1 MNLLFIKKFKN
12 ISLFLIFFSNLSV
25 FGKPRFTSPSSTLLL
40 IKPTSMLVIH
50 DPMPTF
56 DGTLVLEKDGLGR
69 IIAQTVI
76 FDNAEVQT
84 LEGTKFIY
92 TGTFVFDWF
101 NNMFVSDG
109 SLLNLRSGSMD
120 RMVVVNPNATVKMIG
135 SPEFFYDVKLTDS
148 TSTLR
153 LGLQNKFNKNLILNG
168 GKIILDDD
176 LKFRDGCRVLEGGI
190 IDVNGRT
197 LHLPGD
203 CFATGPITYIN
214 ANGISIEKDIRICS
228 NHSFIGENQSSEIIG
243 NGFSWS
249 FFEEINNGQITVGP
263 KHKLHMINMK
273 ICGIGLSQNYS
284 SFDIDPTSTIVFK
297 NCTLS
302 FNGNYTHS
310 KGTIQFDDGCRII
323 HNDYA
328 INTVGNASILVD
340 GVSLI
345 YDSLS
350 SADTNPFTFTN
361 IDSQRLTPNFGAIK
375 SSVAYPCLML
385 TGQNLIFNSDHKLSM
400 NSRMN
405 FLLETRTIPDEP
417 KEVIVDFNGHAL
429 IFPKVTNA
437 LINIAPNTKVTM
449 KNTELYLYDQD
460 SVSYGD
466 QNSELIFGAGT
477 KITLSEPDEITA
489 QNRPWRFVGDGVI
502 SGPNTKLVLNG
513 SKRIT
518 VEGSSTLTL
527 KNLIIN
533 VKNIDSLAILD
544 EQSKIIFEEC
554 DLFISSDQFEIDCGN
569 IEIKGTFRLFNG
581 DTSNHQNNAK
591 LIFSSSGL
599 FRVLSRS
606 LFRIGKHMEFE
617 YKANPVFDG
626 GSVHASKRHFYLKD
640 STSVLELDGCTL
652 HSTMTGLAIDHGQ
665 IIVNDQSTFLIDG
678 FDGTEAEFGS
688 ALDVYIKPAVTLSIT
703 GTLAYNQTSLPSQNL
718 LFY

>member
-1 MNLLFIKKFKN
+1 MDLFFFKKFK
-12 ISLFLIFFSNLSV
+12 IIPLILIFFLNFNVLS
-25 FGKPRFTSPSSTLLL
+25 KPRFTSPSSSLLL

-69 IIAQTVI
+69 IIAQMVI

-135 SPEFFYDVKLTDS
+135 SPKFFYDVKLTDS
-148 TSTLR
+148 TSTLH

-176 LKFRDGCRVLEGGI
+176 LKFRDGCRILEGGI

-203 CFATGPITYIN
+203 CFASAALTYIN
-214 ANGISIEKDIRICS
+214 ANGISIEKDIKICS
-228 NHSFIGENQSSEIIG
+228 NHTFIGENRSSEIIG
-243 NGFSWS
+243 NGFTWG
-249 FFEEINNGQITVGP
+249 FFEEMNNGQITVGP
-263 KHKLHMINMK
+263 NHKLHMINMK
-273 ICGIGLSQNYS
+273 ICNIGLSQNYS
-284 SFDIDPTSTIVFK
+284 TFDIDPTSTVIFK

-302 FNGNYTHS
+302 FNGNYTHQ
-310 KGTIQFDDGCRII
+310 KGTFQFDDGCRII
-323 HNDYA
+323 HNDYS
-328 INTVGNASILVD
+328 INTVDNASILVD

-350 SADTNPFTFTN
+350 SADTNPFNFTDVN
-361 IDSQRLTPNFGAIK
+361 SQRQTPNFGAIK
-375 SSVAYPCLML
+375 SSAAYPCLML
-385 TGQNLIFNSDHKLSM
+385 TGTDLIFNSDHKLSM

-405 FLLETRTIPDEP
+405 FLSETRTIPDTP
-417 KEVIVDFNGHAL
+417 KEVSVDFNGHAL
-429 IFPKVTNA
+429 IFPKVTNV

-449 KNTELYLYDQD
+449 KNTELYLYDQH
-460 SVSYGD
+460 SVSYDD
-466 QNSELIFGAGT
+466 QDSELIFGAGT
-477 KITLSEPDEITA
+477 KITLTDPDEIATE
-489 QNRPWRFVGDGVI
+489 NRPWRFIGDGMI
-502 SGPNTKLVLNG
+502 SGSNTKLVLNG

-554 DLFISSDQFEIDCGN
+554 DLFISSEQFEIGCGN
-569 IEIKGTFRLFNG
+569 VEAKGTLRLFSG
-581 DTSNHQNNAK
+581 DNSNYQTNTK
-591 LIFSSSGL
+591 MTFSSSGL

-606 LFRIGKHMEFE
+606 LFRIGKHLEFE
-617 YKANPVFDG
+617 YKANPSGDA
-626 GSVHASKRHFYLKD
+626 GSVYASKRHFCLQD
-640 STSVLELDGCTL
+640 ATSVLELDGCTL
-652 HSTMTGLAIDHGQ
+652 HSTMTGLALDHGQ

-688 ALDVYIKPAVTLSIT
+688 SLDVYIKPAITLSIT
-703 GTLAYNQTSLPSQNL
+703 GTLAYNAT
-718 LFY
+718 